1 MKQWEI
7 FLFPFD
13 EEKSHP
19 VVILSPDER
28 IENRK
33 FVNGLLVTT
42 LRGDAVLNPTEV
54 LLNGADGLDWE
65 SACRCD
71 LIHRLEKSR
80 FREKRGSVSYQRRRE
95 ISRKL
100 ASVFKLVL

>member
-1 MKQWEI
+1 MKQWDI

-19 VVILSPDER
+19 VVILSPEER
-28 IENRK
+28 IESRK

-42 LRGDAVLNPTEV
+42 LRSGAVLNLTEV

-71 LIHRLEKSR
+71 LIHRLARSR
-80 FREKRGSVSYQRRRE
+80 FLEKRGNVCYQRRRE

-100 ASVFKLVL
+100 ASIFKFIL

>member
-1 MKQWEI
+1 MKQWDI

-28 IENRK
+28 IEDRK
-33 FVNGLLVTT
+33 FINGLLVTT
-42 LRGDAVLNPTEV
+42 LRGDATLIPTEV

-71 LIHRLEKSR
+71 LIHRLEKHR
-80 FREKRGSVSYQRRRE
+80 FREKCGTVSYHERVGPH
-95 ISRKL
+95 S
-100 ASVFKLVL
+100 

>member
-1 MKQWEI
+1 MKQWDI

-13 EEKSHP
+13 EEKPHP

-28 IENRK
+28 TESRK

-54 LLNGADGLDWE
+54 LLNGADGLDWK

-80 FREKRGSVSYQRRRE
+80 FLEKRGIVSYQRRRE

-100 ASVFKLVL
+100 ASIFKFIL